1 MGNCIICGAAVDGRV
16 CDTHEEDVVF
26 EFRGSRPDQLV
37 ADRYYEGHVDGYA
50 DFGVFVDVG
59 DHVTGL
65 LHESELDQRLETL
78 DWDEGET
85 VFVQVLRVRDNG
97 NVDLGWSIRQRER
110 EFRGALVHDPEADE
124 PEQLPEE
131 GDDDAE
137 AVPNGGTSVRPSD
150 PQPAEREPDHGD
162 DGAPGTADHDRG
174 GVAGGA
180 DAGGADAG
188 EAGATAADAGEA
200 GADAGGAT
208 ERSHEPDSGHDGSA
222 GTELPDSTDELE
234 GIPERVDVDSLSE
247 RVGERVTLEGEVV
260 GVRQTGGPTVFEV
273 RDASGAVDV
282 AAFVGAGV
290 RAYPD
295 VETDD
300 VVRVVGEVELR
311 RDELQVE
318 SEVVEAL
325 EGEAADAVTERLA
338 AALEEEARPDAVE
351 PLAPHEPVDAVV
363 DELRAAA
370 TAIRRAVLD
379 TRPVVVRHTASADG
393 YVAGAAIERAV
404 LPLVRQEHARGDAE
418 YHFFDRRPLED
429 PIYGMGDAT
438 NDVTDMLQGRD
449 RHDEKLPLVV
459 LVDAGSTADS
469 AEGLELLDIY
479 GAETLVVDAEPVA
492 DEVAEQVP
500 TVVSPPLSGADDD
513 ALTTGDD
520 ALTTGTLAATLAAAV
535 NPVVREDLFHLPAVS
550 YWEDTPEQYVELA
563 AEAGYDDGGVREL
576 REAVALEAF
585 YQTYEDKRELVADL
599 LFGGAPTDG
608 DARGLAAHVS
618 EQFRE
623 KLDEAVG
630 TARANAELRAVD
642 DVSVTVLD
650 ADSFAHR
657 YDFPPTGLLADE
669 LHRRER
675 DVAPVTVVVST
686 DELYVRSDPQVD
698 TRKLVGPV
706 AEATP
711 DAGVRAVGGRDGRL
725 QFLAGER
732 DAVLEATLS
741 TVADVL
747 D

>member
-1 MGNCIICGAAVDGRV
+1 MGSCIICGAAVDGRV

-37 ADRYYEGHVDGYA
+37 SDRYYAGRVDGYA
-50 DFGVFVDVG
+50 EFGVFVDVG

-65 LHESELDQRLETL
+65 LHESELDRRLESL
-78 DWDEGET
+78 DWDEGDT
-85 VFVQVLRVRDNG
+85 VYVQVLRVRDNG
-97 NVDLGWSIRQRER
+97 NVDLGWSIRQSER
-110 EFRGALVHDPEADE
+110 DFRGALVHDPDADE
-124 PEQLPEE
+124 PEQLPDE

-137 AVPNGGTSVRPSD
+137 ALPNGG
-150 PQPAEREPDHGD
+150 
-162 DGAPGTADHDRG
+162 GAT
-174 GVAGGA
+174 A
-180 DAGGADAG
+180 DAGGPAVDPQPVERDVESGREGTDARDERG
-188 EAGATAADAGEA
+188 AHHDTAPDTDEALDSTAALE
-200 GADAGGAT
+200 T
-208 ERSHEPDSGHDGSA
+208 VPDRA
-222 GTELPDSTDELE
+222 E
-234 GIPERVDVDSLSE
+234 VDSLSD
-247 RVGERVTLEGEVV
+247 RVGDRVTLEGEVV

-273 RDASGAVDV
+273 RDESGAVDV

-325 EGEAADAVTERLA
+325 ESEAATEVTDRLE
-338 AALEEEARPDAVE
+338 AALEAQASPDGLE
-351 PLAPHEPVDAVV
+351 PLADHEPVEAVT
-363 DELRAAA
+363 DDLLEAA
-370 TAIRRAVLD
+370 TAIRRAVLS

-404 LPLVRQEHARGDAE
+404 LPLVREEHARGDAE

-429 PIYGMGDAT
+429 PVYGMGDAT

-469 AEGLELLDIY
+469 AEGIELLDIY
-479 GAETLVVDAEPVA
+479 GATTVVLDAEPVA
-492 DEVAEQVP
+492 DAVAEQVP
-500 TVVSPPLSGADDD
+500 TTVSPPLAGVDDPD
-513 ALTTGDD
+513 LTT
-520 ALTTGTLAATLAAAV
+520 ATLGANLAAAV
-535 NPVVREDLFHLPAVS
+535 NQDVREDLGHLPAVS
-550 YWEDTPEQYVELA
+550 YWEDTPEQYVDLA
-563 AEAGYDDGGVREL
+563 TGAGYDADATREL

-599 LFGGAPTDG
+599 LFGGVEGRSPAGSRTDSGQPPTDG

-623 KLDEAVG
+623 QLDEAVE
-630 TARANAELRAVD
+630 TARANAEVRERD
-642 DVSVTVLD
+642 GTGVTVLD

-657 YDFPPTGLLADE
+657 YDFPPTALLADA
-669 LHRRER
+669 LHRRHREA
-675 DVAPVTVVVST
+675 APVTVVVGT

-698 TRKLVGPV
+698 LRELVDPV
-706 AEATP
+706 SEAAP

-732 DAVLEATLS
+732 DAVLA
-741 TVADVL
+741 AAL
-747 D
+747 DAVDDEL

>member
-1 MGNCIICGAAVDGRV
+1 MGSCIICGAAVDGRV

-37 ADRYYEGHVDGYA
+37 SDRYYAGRVDGYA
-50 DFGVFVDVG
+50 EFGVFVDVG

-65 LHESELDQRLETL
+65 LHESELDRRLESL
-78 DWDEGET
+78 DWDEGDT
-85 VFVQVLRVRDNG
+85 VYVQVLRVRDNG
-97 NVDLGWSIRQRER
+97 NVDLGWSIRQSER
-110 EFRGALVHDPEADE
+110 DFRGALVHDPDADE
-124 PEQLPEE
+124 PEQLPDE

-137 AVPNGGTSVRPSD
+137 ALPNGG
-150 PQPAEREPDHGD
+150 
-162 DGAPGTADHDRG
+162 GAT
-174 GVAGGA
+174 A
-180 DAGGADAG
+180 DAGGPTVDPQPVERDVESGREGTHARD
-188 EAGATAADAGEA
+188 ERGAHHDTAADTDEA
-200 GADAGGAT
+200 
-208 ERSHEPDSGHDGSA
+208 
-222 GTELPDSTDELE
+222 LDSTAALE
-234 GIPERVDVDSLSE
+234 TVPDRAEVDSLSD
-247 RVGERVTLEGEVV
+247 RVGDRVTLEGEVV

-273 RDASGAVDV
+273 RDESGAVDV

-325 EGEAADAVTERLA
+325 ESEAATEVTDRLE
-338 AALEEEARPDAVE
+338 AALEAQASPDGLE
-351 PLAPHEPVDAVV
+351 PLADHEPVEAVT
-363 DELRAAA
+363 DDLLEAA
-370 TAIRRAVLD
+370 TAIRRAVLS

-404 LPLVRQEHARGDAE
+404 LPLVREEHARGDAE

-429 PIYGMGDAT
+429 PVYGMGDAT

-469 AEGLELLDIY
+469 AEGIELLDIY
-479 GAETLVVDAEPVA
+479 GATTVVLDAEPVA
-492 DEVAEQVP
+492 DAVAEQVP
-500 TVVSPPLSGADDD
+500 TTVSPPLAGVDDPDLTSATLGAN
-513 ALTTGDD
+513 
-520 ALTTGTLAATLAAAV
+520 LAAAV
-535 NPVVREDLFHLPAVS
+535 NQDVREDLGHLPAVS
-550 YWEDTPEQYVELA
+550 YWEDTPEQYVDLA
-563 AEAGYDDGGVREL
+563 TGAGYDADATREL

-599 LFGGAPTDG
+599 LFGGVAGRSPAGSRTESGQPPTDG

-623 KLDEAVG
+623 QLDEAVE
-630 TARANAELRAVD
+630 TARVNAEVRERD
-642 DVSVTVLD
+642 GTGVTVLD

-657 YDFPPTGLLADE
+657 YDFPPTALLADA
-669 LHRRER
+669 LHRRHREA
-675 DVAPVTVVVST
+675 APVTVVVGT

-698 TRKLVGPV
+698 LRELVDPV
-706 AEATP
+706 SEAAP

-732 DAVLEATLS
+732 DAVLA
-741 TVADVL
+741 AAL
-747 D
+747 DAVDDEL